1 MTWTSTISAF
11 SAFFLGAGGAALLI
25 ATFEYRHRPRRRTRI
40 NAAGCPDL
48 LTTYRKD

>member
-1 MTWTSTISAF
+1 MSTLSA
-11 SAFFLGAGGAALLI
+11 LIVGIGIGAAII

-40 NAAGCPDL
+40 NAAGCPDI